1 MKARSHTVYSG
12 IAAILLSSSVSA
24 EISTNVTEVLLGEYQ
39 AEGAGSFS
47 ASAGE
52 ALWLREENGRSC
64 TNCHSDSLST
74 QGRHQRTGKV
84 IEPMSPQTNPVRF
97 TDPKK
102 VNKWFLRNCKW
113 TFGRQC
119 TAQEKGDTLLW
130 LSQQ

>member
-1 MKARSHTVYSG
+1 MNSLTLTLCSG
-12 IAAILLSSSVSA
+12 LTAVLLSYSVFAESA
-24 EISTNVTEVLLGEYQ
+24 TGVTEVLLGEYQ
-39 AEGAGSFS
+39 AAGAGSFS
-47 ASAGE
+47 ADAGE
-52 ALWLREENGRSC
+52 ALWYREENGHSC
-64 TNCHSDSLST
+64 TSCHSNSATT

-84 IEPMSPQTNPVRF
+84 IEPMSPSMNPGRL

-113 TFGRQC
+113 TFGREC